1 MAETTKAIDADWLSA
16 CRRAAESLQLMLDD
30 VPNTAQRAVETGT
43 RGSGGDRTLVID
55 EVAEGI
61 VFAEL
66 DRFHEEGFRFLA
78 VSEERGEVDFGSD
91 AVRVVIDPIDGSLN
105 AKRRLPPYGVSIAV
119 ADGATMADVRFGYV
133 YDFGVGEEWWAKT
146 GEGAFLDDEP
156 LDPSLGER
164 RAGDGRL
171 ELLAVESA
179 DPRWLAGPIAELA
192 ERAHRL
198 RALGALAPALCQV
211 AAGRFDALLSLR
223 NCRAVDVA
231 AAQLIVREAGG
242 YVSFPRFDDPLGA
255 PLDVTPRSPVVAART
270 AETLADL
277 AGIERP

>member
-43 RGSGGDRTLVID
+43 RGSGGDQTLVID
-55 EVAEGI
+55 EAAEGI
-61 VFAEL
+61 VFGEL
-66 DRFHEEGFRFLA
+66 DRLHREGFRFLA

-133 YDFGVGEEWWAKT
+133 YDFGVGEEWWARA
-146 GEGAFLDDEP
+146 GEGRSRRRAAR
-156 LDPSLGER
+156 SLARRASGEGER
-164 RAGDGRL
+164 YF

-255 PLDVTPRSPVVAART
+255 PLDVTPRSPVVAARS

-277 AGIERP
+277 TGIERP